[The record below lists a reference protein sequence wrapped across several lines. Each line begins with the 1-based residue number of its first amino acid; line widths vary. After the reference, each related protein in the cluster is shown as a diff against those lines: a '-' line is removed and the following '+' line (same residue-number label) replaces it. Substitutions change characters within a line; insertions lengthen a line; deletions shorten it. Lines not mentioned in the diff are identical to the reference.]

1 MTASPTEP
9 CIRVV
14 GEIMVDTLAHV
25 QGPLAIGSDTPATV
39 SDHDGG
45 SAANLAIW
53 LARGGLPVELI
64 ACVGE
69 DPPGDRAL
77 ARLAEA
83 GVRAAVRRV
92 PGMATGRCVVIV
104 GADAERTMLPDPGA
118 NAALSPADIRP
129 GDWSPDDHLHVSGYS
144 LLRDGPHEAALVA
157 LAAARSRGMGV
168 SVDASSA
175 EPLRVAGPERVLSAC
190 APGDILFAN
199 SAEAAVLTGEP
210 DPEVAAEHLAA
221 RGLIA
226 VVKCGSQ
233 GAIAVHGDERHD
245 APPPAVAAVDSTGAG
260 DAFAAGFLG
269 SWSREQSLPV
279 ALMEATRL
287 AGHAVSATGARP

>member
-1 MTASPTEP
+1 MPASPTEP

-14 GEIMVDTLAHV
+14 GEIMVDTLAQV

-53 LARGGLPVELI
+53 LARGGLTVELI

-69 DPPGDRAL
+69 DAQGARAL
-77 ARLAEA
+77 ARLAEV
-83 GVRAAVRRV
+83 GVRTAVRRV
-92 PGMATGRCVVIV
+92 PDLATGRCVVIV
-104 GADAERTMLPDPGA
+104 GSDAERTMLPDPGA
-118 NAALSPADIRP
+118 NAALSPADVRP
-129 GDWSPDDHLHVSGYS
+129 DDWSHSDHLHVSGYS
-144 LLRDGPHEAALVA
+144 LLREGPRTAALAA
-157 LAAARSRGMGV
+157 LAAARTRAMGV
-168 SVDASSA
+168 SIDASSA
-175 EPLRVAGPERVLSAC
+175 EPLRVGGPEQVLSAC

-199 SAEAAVLTGEP
+199 AAEAEVLTGEA
-210 DPEVAAEHLAA
+210 DPGIAAQVLAA

-226 VVKCGSQ
+226 VVKLGPK

-245 APPPAVAAVDSTGAG
+245 APAPAVVAVDSTGAG

-269 SWSREQSLPV
+269 AWSREHRLPV
-279 ALMEATRL
+279 ALEEATRL